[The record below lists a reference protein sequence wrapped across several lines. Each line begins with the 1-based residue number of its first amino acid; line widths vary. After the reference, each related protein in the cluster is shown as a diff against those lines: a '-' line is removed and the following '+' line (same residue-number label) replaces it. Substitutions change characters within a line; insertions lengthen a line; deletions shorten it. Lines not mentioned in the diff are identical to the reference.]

1 MLKIRNLFKKTT
13 QANSCSLCNGKTCS
27 EKCLPE
33 VIDEIE
39 TERNFYLS
47 PEQNAKF
54 VAWKRT
60 KKLKYIGAIGGHF
73 SVEFM
78 MTGIGEFV
86 VAKCVDGTE
95 LNLTEY
101 DKL

>member
-1 MLKIRNLFKKTT
+1 MLKILNPFKKTSR
-13 QANSCSLCNGKTCS
+13 ANSCNLCNGKTCS

-39 TERNFYLS
+39 TERYFFLTY
-47 PEQNAKF
+47 EQNSKF
-54 VAWKRT
+54 VAWQRT
-60 KKLKYIGAIGGHF
+60 KNLKYIGAIGGHF
-73 SVEFM
+73 SIEFTV
-78 MTGIGEFV
+78 TGIGEFV

>member
-1 MLKIRNLFKKTT
+1 
-13 QANSCSLCNGKTCS
+13 
-27 EKCLPE
+27 LPE

-54 VAWKRT
+54 VAWQRT
-60 KKLKYIGAIGGHF
+60 KTLKYIGAIGGHF